1 MRRNALVVVV
11 VAVLAVIGL
20 AGPASA
26 DMCVGRQGT
35 VGVCVEPK
43 SSIYLGC
50 WYIADD
56 TCTPVYAPAPTVTAC
71 WLGDPSIIMCG

>member
-1 MRRNALVVVV
+1 MRRSALVAV
-11 VAVLAVIGL
+11 VAIVISVFGL

-26 DMCVGRQGT
+26 ELCVGRQGT

-43 SSIYLGC
+43 SRVYLGC

-56 TCTPVYAPAPTVTAC
+56 TCTPVYAPMPDVTSC
-71 WLGDPSIIMCG
+71 WLGDPSIIWCA